1 MTEQIERVC
10 PGCGA
15 SASDFRFCPSC
26 GRYLGSL
33 AVISTPSDR
42 QADGPSNG
50 DQASTVNGSHVSQE
64 RPKGEY
70 TPRAATAAALRAI
83 EIPAQP
89 DASQEQSAPGASEN
103 GHHRS
108 ATDDS
113 PAPATVARFQ
123 ATEHS
128 PRADAETAEAK
139 DDVAPQ
145 LPETLRFG
153 YVPTPVPNGAHNGSD
168 IAAQDPA
175 AGDGADRFPADDV
188 PAEPVAARQD
198 RAELSEQP
206 SPSDQ
211 TPVEPERE
219 SPPVNAVPVRDDD
232 QPRPRQDAPRP
243 IPPIATVPE
252 SSSHRVAFVCLA
264 AVIGLILIMLS
275 RGRRDHA

>member
-33 AVISTPSDR
+33 AVISTPADR
-42 QADGPSNG
+42 QADAPSNG
-50 DQASTVNGSHVSQE
+50 DQASTVNGSHVSPE
-64 RPKGEY
+64 PPKAEY
-70 TPRAATAAALRAI
+70 TPPAATAAALRAI

-89 DASQEQSAPGASEN
+89 DASHEQSAPGASEN
-103 GHHRS
+103 GHDRS

-113 PAPATVARFQ
+113 PTHATVARFQ
-123 ATEHS
+123 ATEDS
-128 PRADAETAEAK
+128 PRADVEAAEAK

-153 YVPTPVPNGAHNGSD
+153 YVPVVVPNGAHNGGD

-175 AGDGADRFPADDV
+175 ADDGADRFPADDA
-188 PAEPVAARQD
+188 PA
-198 RAELSEQP
+198 
-206 SPSDQ
+206 
-211 TPVEPERE
+211 EPERE
-219 SPPVNAVPVRDDD
+219 SPPVNALPLRDDD
-232 QPRPRQDAPRP
+232 QPRPRQNAPRP
-243 IPPIATVPE
+243 VPPVATVPE

-264 AVIGLILIMLS
+264 AVIGLILVMLS